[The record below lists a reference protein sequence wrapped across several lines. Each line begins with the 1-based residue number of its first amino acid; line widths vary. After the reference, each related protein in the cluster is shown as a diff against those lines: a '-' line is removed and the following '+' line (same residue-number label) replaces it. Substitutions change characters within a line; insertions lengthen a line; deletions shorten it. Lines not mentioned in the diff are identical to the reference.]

1 MNDNI
6 EIVYGKE
13 DFFKLFELLVDDKM
27 EEILQKVK
35 QDSKTWYNDME
46 YYPSTSTNS
55 EVDEK
60 DE

>member
-35 QDSKTWYNDME
+35 QDNKTWYNHMK
-46 YYPSTSTNS
+46 YYPSTNTNS

>member
-27 EEILQKVK
+27 EEIVQKVK
-35 QDSKTWYNDME
+35 QDSKTWYDDME
-46 YYPSTSTNS
+46 YYQSTSTNS

>member
-13 DFFKLFELLVDDKM
+13 DFFKLFELLVDDKIQ
-27 EEILQKVK
+27 EIVQKAK
-35 QDSKTWYNDME
+35 QDSKTWYNDKE

>member
-27 EEILQKVK
+27 EEILQNVK
-35 QDSKTWYNDME
+35 QDSKTWYNDNE

>member
-1 MNDNI
+1 MKDNI

-13 DFFKLFELLVDDKM
+13 DFFKLFKLLVDNKI
-27 EEILQKVK
+27 EEILQNVK
-35 QDSKTWYNDME
+35 QDIKTQSQDIE
-46 YYPSTSTNS
+46 YYPSTSTNC

>member
-6 EIVYGKE
+6 EIVYGNK
-13 DFFKLFELLVDDKM
+13 DFYKLFELLLDNKM

-35 QDSKTWYNDME
+35 KDSNIVE
-46 YYPSTSTNS
+46 YYPSTNTNG

>member
-1 MNDNI
+1 MKDNI
-6 EIVYGKE
+6 EIVYGNKE
-13 DFFKLFELLVDDKM
+13 FFKLFELLVDNKM

-35 QDSKTWYNDME
+35 QDSKTWYNDIQ
-46 YYPSTSTNS
+46 YYPSTSTNC

>member
-13 DFFKLFELLVDDKM
+13 DFFKLFELLIDDKM

>member
-1 MNDNI
+1 MKDNI

-13 DFFKLFELLVDDKM
+13 DFLKLFELLVEDKV
-27 EEILQKVK
+27 EQVLQKIK
-35 QDSKTWYNDME
+35 QDSRMQYNDKA
-46 YYPSTSTNS
+46 YYASTNTNS